1 MPPKRQEGHPPLL
14 GDRIIYEEYVKQ
26 KEDASKTSEALRK
39 EGSTY
44 PTRKQVAKAVKRML
58 DNTSAEYW
66 VRKQKGAQGRLPVLD
81 AIGIQNL
88 VDEAERAKNENR
100 IIRLNVKQAHDE
112 IMRERLNMIVRLK
125 RETSLDTFD
134 RKKYDV
140 SERKLNEYMG
150 KIWPEQ
156 FGSKPVTDSRD
167 KAKSEIRN
175 AISCAAVA
183 GSVFERTNPECILTH
198 DHMAC
203 FIDKNH
209 TIKITVAAE
218 GSQAAMRRQ
227 GLSIG
232 HQQEADIDAE
242 GNVKLPCHCSMTM
255 SGKFVS
261 CIAEIWDDQ
270 ILASNDGNR
279 VAIYALDGDDP
290 NDILSAT
297 CFSCY
302 IAFGTPHE
310 LVMYEMYTK
319 IIIPKGHRIRE
330 RARALA
336 DQRHDAFGRAPS
348 VLPSVQ
354 ARPPE
359 SPASKVQR
367 IDHSVKIGSV
377 QPGAA
382 TSHQTSGAI
391 PGNPS
396 FAVPDLNPVFQQLM
410 DGGAVQFLSP
420 SRSPFR
426 PGTPRTVAKEV
437 EPVAPVGRST
447 SNSNG
452 GRRRA
457 RDVDASSDDEEDEVC
472 FGTWVGQATEFDLV
486 LGLDGDSAPLTAFT
500 DKERM
505 ASFKDS
511 KHPFGRACIQDI
523 IATNVWGV
531 VLLLK
536 WAAACSMLQSP
547 NDVGKTH
554 QVLRKGM
561 KGTKK
566 KKTLPVPF
574 KDCNPFLQAE
584 FKRLHATNM
593 PADRKK
599 GFWRLLSNLPGAASE
614 AFRPRIVKSSW
625 HKCGFYPL
633 SIHMIL
639 DKCTLWRKKPE
650 DGGLSDEEKKAVLEA
665 IPGLQDIAFR
675 KGRVSDAE
683 MLAVLPFLSR
693 YPTGLVHDL
702 GDLVVNRDRCCLVL
716 HPSFLEAR
724 QVAADEARARD
735 PSLKK
740 KPLKKKKPAKNAVV
754 WEEFSQHSHRCTA
767 AEIVEQLEIRDIHP
781 GFAKKKEALLA
792 MFEKYSA
799 LPDKRYVNVAAAAA
813 PVVATA
819 RAPPVRPAL
828 VLGPSSHVGLEQLRA
843 AQSALPATPQRRV
856 AAAGAQ
862 FFGGGGP
869 ASAISPAVSSPRRS
883 PRSGAVAAARGG
895 GVKKVRVCA
904 VCKNAG
910 HQKNSSK
917 CPMRD
922 SLILQNP
929 QVFQLSD

>member
-156 FGSKPVTDSRD
+156 FGSKPVTDSR
-167 KAKSEIRN
+167 
-175 AISCAAVA
+175 
-183 GSVFERTNPECILTH
+183 
-198 DHMAC
+198 
-203 FIDKNH
+203 
-209 TIKITVAAE
+209 
-218 GSQAAMRRQ
+218 
-227 GLSIG
+227 
-232 HQQEADIDAE
+232 
-242 GNVKLPCHCSMTM
+242 
-255 SGKFVS
+255 
-261 CIAEIWDDQ
+261 
-270 ILASNDGNR
+270 
-279 VAIYALDGDDP
+279 
-290 NDILSAT
+290 
-297 CFSCY
+297 
-302 IAFGTPHE
+302 
-310 LVMYEMYTK
+310 
-319 IIIPKGHRIRE
+319 
-330 RARALA
+330 
-336 DQRHDAFGRAPS
+336 
-348 VLPSVQ
+348 
-354 ARPPE
+354 
-359 SPASKVQR
+359 
-367 IDHSVKIGSV
+367 
-377 QPGAA
+377 
-382 TSHQTSGAI
+382 
-391 PGNPS
+391 
-396 FAVPDLNPVFQQLM
+396 
-410 DGGAVQFLSP
+410 
-420 SRSPFR
+420 
-426 PGTPRTVAKEV
+426 